1 MLETSAMLWFTSGV
15 LEKVVGFFVVGCGEG
30 DCIRFLKRG
39 VKEKR
44 SGGNKD
50 FKKGDHIE

>member
-15 LEKVVGFFVVGCGEG
+15 LEKVVGFFVLGCGEG

-39 VKEKR
+39 GKEKR

-50 FKKGDHIE
+50 FKKGDHTE